1 MNDKLPP
8 RTGIKRKTVKK
19 AAASHQAAA
28 GNEGERIATV
38 APFFGLQVRNL
49 GAATSILGV
58 ILLVIGGISFGVSG
72 SKKSADV
79 ATDGMKVVM
88 WSIIG
93 FGCLIFV
100 VAAIALAVMV
110 SQHGFR

>member
-1 MNDKLPP
+1 
-8 RTGIKRKTVKK
+8 
-19 AAASHQAAA
+19 
-28 GNEGERIATV
+28 
-38 APFFGLQVRNL
+38 
-49 GAATSILGV
+49 V